1 MVGEVRVRDVRLD
14 PLLDLLDRGLMGT
27 GMGGTGRSV
36 VRRVGGAES
45 WKMEKNLTRGARGAT
60 RARGVGAKVRTLFF
74 FSASASA
81 LLGSLKGPAMI

>member
-1 MVGEVRVRDVRLD
+1 M
-14 PLLDLLDRGLMGT
+14 
-27 GMGGTGRSV
+27 

-45 WKMEKNLTRGARGAT
+45 WKMEEKSDARGRGAT